1 MGWVQWGDAP
11 TWLAA
16 VGTIGPVSVA
26 IKLALG
32 DSRRRA
38 RTEQRRQAELITA
51 WVASRAS
58 RDDRDGINVRVAN
71 ASHQAAYR
79 LIISSC
85 DATREGDRPCASR
98 FGMMWRGRSGRNSS
112 FARAPS
118 RNTA

>member
-16 VGTIGPVSVA
+16 VGTIGAVAVA

-32 DSRRRA
+32 DSRRRV

-58 RDDRDGINVRVAN
+58 RDDRDGISVRVAN
-71 ASHQAAYR
+71 ATHQAA
-79 LIISSC
+79 
-85 DATREGDRPCASR
+85 
-98 FGMMWRGRSGRNSS
+98 
-112 FARAPS
+112 
-118 RNTA
+118 